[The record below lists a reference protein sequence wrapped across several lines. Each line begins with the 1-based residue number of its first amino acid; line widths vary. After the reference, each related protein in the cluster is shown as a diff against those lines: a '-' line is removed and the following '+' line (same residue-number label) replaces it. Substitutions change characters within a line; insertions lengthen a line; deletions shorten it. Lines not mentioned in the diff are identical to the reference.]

1 MNALSL
7 YATILTQPELVM
19 LTVAIGTAIIAG
31 RP

>member
-7 YATILTQPELVM
+7 YVALLTQPELVM
-19 LTVAIGTAIIAG
+19 LTVALTVAIIAG